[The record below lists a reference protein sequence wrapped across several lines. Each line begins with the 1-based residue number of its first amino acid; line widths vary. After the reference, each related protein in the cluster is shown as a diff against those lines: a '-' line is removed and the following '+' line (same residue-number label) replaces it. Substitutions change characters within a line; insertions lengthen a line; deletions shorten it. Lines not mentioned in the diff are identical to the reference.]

1 MEIKGLGGRMFSNMG
16 SGEMLGLDM
25 PLQPPGQ
32 PAQNPNQNRDHRL
45 QQPSP
50 TSAQMVGLAHHEP
63 EHNHPL
69 NQLSMK
75 QTYSFMPKSKQQ
87 AQQSCVNNSDEDESG
102 YANDDSS
109 VDGKRKVSPWHRM
122 KWTDDMIRLLI
133 MVVYY
138 IGDEVGSEGNEKK
151 KSVGM
156 LQKKGKWKSV
166 SGAMLEKGFCVSPQ
180 QCEDKFNDLNKRYK
194 RVIDILGKGTAC
206 RVVENHSLLETMDL
220 SPKMK
225 EEARKLLNSKHLFF
239 REMCAYHSSC
249 SHGANNVAG
258 AAVAASSGVQHS
270 PEVAAG
276 IPTTTQE
283 NQQCFHAQENQA
295 TTHGSHRMAMEET
308 SRIMV
313 KGECG
318 EGEDDVYYDD
328 QEEEDDEE
336 HEDDDH
342 DEADPHVGQRNRT
355 REDVPMPSAIS
366 RQFSHEVASVLQD
379 GTKSRLEKKQWLKI
393 LLLQIEE
400 QGVKYQYEAFEIEKQ
415 RLKWIKFSS
424 KKEREME
431 KMKLDNERKRLENK
445 RMILLL
451 RQKELELS
459 EQQHAP
465 NVNVLPMTR

>member
-1 MEIKGLGGRMFSNMG
+1 METKGNMG
-16 SGEMLGLDM
+16 SAELLGLDM

-32 PAQNPNQNRDHRL
+32 SAQSPNQNRDHRL

-50 TSAQMVGLAHHEP
+50 TSAQMVGLAQHEP
-63 EHNHPL
+63 EHNQPG
-69 NQLSMK
+69 NQQSMK
-75 QTYSFMPKSKQQ
+75 QTYAFMLKSKQQ
-87 AQQSCVNNSDEDESG
+87 AQQSCVNSDEDEPG

-109 VDGKRKVSPWHRM
+109 VDGKRKVSPWQRM

-249 SHGANNVAG
+249 GHGAGNAAAAG
-258 AAVAASSGVQHS
+258 AVAASSGGSGGQHS

-276 IPTTTQE
+276 IPTTTQRH
-283 NQQCFHAQENQA
+283 QPCFHAQENQA
-295 TTHGSHRMAMEET
+295 TAHGPHRMAMEET
-308 SRIMV
+308 SRITV
-313 KGECG
+313 KGKCG
-318 EGEDDVYYDD
+318 EGENDDYYYD
-328 QEEEDDEE
+328 QEEGDDED
-336 HEDDDH
+336 HEGDDH
-342 DEADPHVGQRNRT
+342 DETDPHVGQRNRT
-355 REDVPMPSAIS
+355 REDVPIMPSKIS
-366 RQFSHEVASVLQD
+366 GQFSQEMLSVLQD
-379 GTKSRLEKKQWLKI
+379 GTKSRSEKKQWLKI
-393 LLLQIEE
+393 RLLQVEE
-400 QGVKYQYEAFEIEKQ
+400 QGVKYQSEAFEIEKR
-415 RLKWIKFSS
+415 RLKWIKFSC

-431 KMKLDNERKRLENK
+431 EMKLDNERKRLENE

-459 EQQHAP
+459 DHQHAP
-465 NVNVLPMTR
+465 NALPITR